1 MQPQRISGDIIEQ
14 AKALD
19 SKAIAALFEY
29 YYPKIYRYFYYRLR
43 ANEDAEDL
51 ASEVFVKVVRSIR
64 HQAGNFEAWLYMIAK
79 NTLTDYYRRK
89 GVRRENT
96 MDETILEAMPDDKRP
111 VNDPF
116 AQEEL
121 KKNISR
127 LSEEQQQVILL
138 KFIEGFDNAKIA
150 EIMGKTIGAV
160 KALQFRALAN
170 LRELMKEG

>member
-1 MQPQRISGDIIEQ
+1 MVTVGR
-14 AKALD
+14 
-19 SKAIAALFEY
+19 
-29 YYPKIYRYFYYRLR
+29 
-43 ANEDAEDL
+43 
-51 ASEVFVKVVRSIR
+51 
-64 HQAGNFEAWLYMIAK
+64 
-79 NTLTDYYRRK
+79 NTHD
-89 GVRRENT
+89 
-96 MDETILEAMPDDKRP
+96 
-111 VNDPF
+111 
-116 AQEEL
+116 EL